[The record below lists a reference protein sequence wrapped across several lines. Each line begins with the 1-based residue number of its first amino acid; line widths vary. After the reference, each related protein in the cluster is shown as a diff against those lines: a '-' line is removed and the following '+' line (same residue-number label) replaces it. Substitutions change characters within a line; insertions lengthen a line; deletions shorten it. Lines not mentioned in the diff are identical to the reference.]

1 LKTDGRKREEVIE
14 EIRKLV
20 FNVSKPKSLS
30 LKRQE
35 YLYEKIRPLL
45 PEKY

>member
-1 LKTDGRKREEVIE
+1 
-14 EIRKLV
+14 
-20 FNVSKPKSLS
+20 LS

-45 PEKY
+45 PEKYWNTLSLANYNTKALSLS